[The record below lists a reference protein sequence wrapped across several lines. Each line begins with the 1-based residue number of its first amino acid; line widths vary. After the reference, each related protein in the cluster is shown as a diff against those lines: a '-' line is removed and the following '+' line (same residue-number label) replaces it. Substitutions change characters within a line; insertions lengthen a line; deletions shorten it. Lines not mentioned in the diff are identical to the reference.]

1 MKEEGRSAF
10 GHADVW
16 IVRVNGIQSEN
27 DIERTPHLT

>member
-1 MKEEGRSAF
+1 MEEEGRSAF

-27 DIERTPHLT
+27 DIE